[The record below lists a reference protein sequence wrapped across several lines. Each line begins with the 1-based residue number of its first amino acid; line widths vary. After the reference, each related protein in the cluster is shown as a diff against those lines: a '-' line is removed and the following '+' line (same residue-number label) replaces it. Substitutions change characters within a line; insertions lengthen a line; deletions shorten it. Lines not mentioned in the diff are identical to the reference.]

1 MGIPTLGIKEMSK
14 YDKFKVDN
22 TVNPYPSIDAIF
34 PNLNA
39 NLLQQRPIGAMQG
52 AGRFINPLSSPINYN
67 APDNTMQNNYE
78 SLYIPAAFKTSPT
91 YNMGSLLS
99 SSNNPIFSFIGN
111 DMMSASPKGNYT
123 FTPTTN
129 TQGK

>member
-1 MGIPTLGIKEMSK
+1 MGIPTLGITQMSQDK
-14 YDKFKVDN
+14 YKVDN
-22 TVNPYPSIDAIF
+22 TVNPYPSIDAMF
-34 PNLNA
+34 PNLNS

-52 AGRFINPLSSPINYN
+52 AGRFINPLSSQINYN
-67 APDNTMQNNYE
+67 APNNAMQNNYE
-78 SLYIPAAFKTSPT
+78 SLYIPAAFETSPI

-111 DMMSASPKGNYT
+111 DMMSASPQGNYT